1 MAVCSL
7 HTLKLHWIRKKRVLV
22 VSLLPFSWPQC
33 PFIIIPL
40 EKAGIYELFIQSIY
54 PASVYTSTY
63 VYFWNCNFENE
74 RKLLLLFSSFSCAS
88 KILFHQSESLLHF
101 SCILVKALQPEYVTH
116 KTGIA
121 HHRFLH
127 WNNILVLLFRT
138 CFSYTPTF
146 ICFVRYQH

>member
-1 MAVCSL
+1 MSFL
-7 HTLKLHWIRKKRVLV
+7 FSPYTLPLYI
-22 VSLLPFSWPQC
+22 LLPMYTF
-33 PFIIIPL
+33 
-40 EKAGIYELFIQSIY
+40 GIAILKMKGNYYYYSLPSLVLQ
-54 PASVYTSTY
+54 
-63 VYFWNCNFENE
+63 
-74 RKLLLLFSSFSCAS
+74 
-88 KILFHQSESLLHF
+88 ILFHQSESLLHF